1 MKLKNLV
8 VIFGLLLLIGT
19 ANAINLTVTYPTE
32 GGEYQYAVRTI
43 GTTDISANIT
53 YEFDSNT
60 TVYTACTNCT
70 AFGNTTTLS
79 EGAHNV
85 TIVAVNYTNSSD
97 NATSV
102 INFTIDNTAPTITV
116 TSPVTGHK
124 YFTRRITFTG
134 VAADTNTISSCTY
147 SINGGTAVSW
157 TPAGDTTTIEGVEDS
172 NTLTLTCTDLAGNSV
187 TSTVTFEIYLAEQ
200 SIYICG
206 DHICSPQELAE
217 RKIQKPV
224 TTTIPHM
231 DITTPSPA
239 IPFIDTTISLPVIGT
254 IPALTLVLLP
264 LGLGV
269 VYIYSSK

>member
-1 MKLKNLV
+1 M
-8 VIFGLLLLIGT
+8 FGLFLLIGT
-19 ANAINLTVTYPTE
+19 ANAINMTVTYPTE

-43 GTTDISANIT
+43 GTTTNTSNIT

-70 AFGNTTTLS
+70 VFGNTTTLS

-97 NATSV
+97 NTTAI
-102 INFTIDNTAPTITV
+102 INFTIDNTAPTITA
-116 TSPVTGHK
+116 TSPVAGHK

-134 VAADTNTISSCTY
+134 VASDTNTISSCTH

-187 TSTVTFEIYLAEQ
+187 TSTVTFEIYLSEQ

-217 RKIQKPV
+217 QKIKKPP
-224 TTTIPHM
+224 TTTTPRM

-239 IPFIDTTISLPVIGT
+239 IPFTDITVSLPVIGT
-254 IPALTLVLLP
+254 IPVLFLVLLP
-264 LGLGV
+264 MGMGV
-269 VYIYSSK
+269 VYLYMKKD